1 MRYRS
6 RVFFAL
12 FFPPRC
18 LTAMFDLDSD
28 RLILF
33 ALMGLML
40 VVAALFLVP
49 TTSKSFDE
57 GKTGSEEAD
66 HRREL
71 LDALRDQKRRLD
83 EDRASG
89 RITEALY
96 EELLS
101 DLERRMLEEHEGR
114 PSETAEEV
122 AYTGGTKPLSVTPA
136 TLTVIVV
143 AILVGIP
150 TGLYAIMGAPEMMR
164 LSQDQKVLEGTAAP
178 EAIET
183 YLRDNGRDGR
193 AWVLLAR
200 KRVEAGDYAGAATAY
215 REARK
220 AQTKVRNDP
229 EVMLEFGAALL
240 TSGDARLLPE
250 AKSVLQEALRAQ
262 PDNMKA
268 VELLAIAAFQ
278 TQDWGLAAEQ
288 IRTVLATLEPD
299 SPRYVQYAETLRL
312 LERRAAE
319 AREAGIAPES

>member
-1 MRYRS
+1 
-6 RVFFAL
+6 
-12 FFPPRC
+12 
-18 LTAMFDLDSD
+18 MFDLDSD

-49 TTSKSFDE
+49 TTSKSFDKE
-57 GKTGSEEAD
+57 KTGSDEAD

-71 LDALRDQKRRLD
+71 LEALREQKHRLD
-83 EDRASG
+83 EDGASG

-96 EELLS
+96 EELLT

-114 PSETAEEV
+114 PSETAEE
-122 AYTGGTKPLSVTPA
+122 AAETGTAKPLRMTPA

-150 TGLYAIMGAPEMMR
+150 TGLYTIMGAPEMMR
-164 LSQDQKVLEGTAAP
+164 LAEDQKVLEGTATP

-183 YLRDNGRDGR
+183 YLRDNSRDGR

-240 TSGDARLLPE
+240 TAGEPRLLPE
-250 AKSVLQEALRAQ
+250 AKSVLQEALSTQ

-278 TQDWGLAAEQ
+278 TQDWKLAAEQ
-288 IRTVLATLEPD
+288 VRTVLGTLEPD

-312 LERRAAE
+312 LERREAE
-319 AREAGIAPES
+319 AREAGITP

>member
-1 MRYRS
+1 
-6 RVFFAL
+6 
-12 FFPPRC
+12 
-18 LTAMFDLDSD
+18 MFDLDSD

-57 GKTGSEEAD
+57 AKTKSDEDD

-71 LDALRDQKRRLD
+71 LEALRDQKRRLD

-96 EELLS
+96 KELLT

-114 PSETAEEV
+114 PSETAEE
-122 AYTGGTKPLSVTPA
+122 APETGTAKPLRMSPA

-150 TGLYAIMGAPEMMR
+150 TGLYTIMGAPEMMR
-164 LSQDQKVLEGTAAP
+164 LAEDQKVLEGTATP

-183 YLRDNGRDGR
+183 YLRDNSRDGR

-240 TSGDARLLPE
+240 TAGEPRLLPE
-250 AKSVLQEALRAQ
+250 AKSVLQEALSTQ

-278 TQDWGLAAEQ
+278 TQDWKLAAEQ
-288 IRTVLATLEPD
+288 VRTVLGTLEPD

-312 LERRAAE
+312 LERREAE
-319 AREAGIAPES
+319 AREAGITP

>member
-1 MRYRS
+1 
-6 RVFFAL
+6 
-12 FFPPRC
+12 
-18 LTAMFDLDSD
+18 MFDLDSD

-49 TTSKSFDE
+49 TTSKSFDKE
-57 GKTGSEEAD
+57 KTGSDEAA
-66 HRREL
+66 HRRAL
-71 LDALRDQKRRLD
+71 LEALREQKHRLD

-96 EELLS
+96 EELLT

-114 PSETAEEV
+114 PSETAEE
-122 AYTGGTKPLSVTPA
+122 AAETGTAKPLRMTPA

-150 TGLYAIMGAPEMMR
+150 TGLYTIMGAPEMMR
-164 LSQDQKVLEGTAAP
+164 LAEDQKVLEGTATP

-183 YLRDNGRDGR
+183 YLRDNSRDGR

-240 TSGDARLLPE
+240 TAGEPRLLPE
-250 AKSVLQEALRAQ
+250 AKSVLQEALSTQ

-278 TQDWGLAAEQ
+278 TQDWKLAAEQ
-288 IRTVLATLEPD
+288 VRTVLGTLEPD

-312 LERRAAE
+312 LERREAE
-319 AREAGIAPES
+319 AREAGITP

>member
-1 MRYRS
+1 
-6 RVFFAL
+6 
-12 FFPPRC
+12 
-18 LTAMFDLDSD
+18 MFDLDSD

-33 ALMGLML
+33 ALMGVTL

-49 TTSKSFDE
+49 TTSKSFDKE
-57 GKTGSEEAD
+57 KTGSDEAD

-71 LDALRDQKRRLD
+71 LEALREQKHRLD

-96 EELLS
+96 EELLT

-114 PSETAEEV
+114 PSETAEE
-122 AYTGGTKPLSVTPA
+122 AAETGTAKPLRMTPA

-150 TGLYAIMGAPEMMR
+150 TGLYTIMGAPEMMR
-164 LSQDQKVLEGTAAP
+164 LAEDQKVLEGTATP

-183 YLRDNGRDGR
+183 YLRDNSRDGR

-240 TSGDARLLPE
+240 TAGEPRLLPE
-250 AKSVLQEALRAQ
+250 AKSVLQEALSTQ

-278 TQDWGLAAEQ
+278 TQDWKLAAEQ
-288 IRTVLATLEPD
+288 VRTVLGTLEPD

-312 LERRAAE
+312 LERREAE
-319 AREAGIAPES
+319 AREAGITP

>member
-1 MRYRS
+1 
-6 RVFFAL
+6 
-12 FFPPRC
+12 
-18 LTAMFDLDSD
+18 MFDLDSD

-49 TTSKSFDE
+49 TTSKSFDKE
-57 GKTGSEEAD
+57 KTGSDEAD

-71 LDALRDQKRRLD
+71 LEALREQKHRLD

-96 EELLS
+96 EELLT

-114 PSETAEEV
+114 PSETAEE
-122 AYTGGTKPLSVTPA
+122 AAETGTAKPLRMTPA

-150 TGLYAIMGAPEMMR
+150 TGLYTIMGAPEMMR
-164 LSQDQKVLEGTAAP
+164 LAEDQKVLEGTATP

-183 YLRDNGRDGR
+183 YLRDNSRDGR

-240 TSGDARLLPE
+240 TAGEPRLLPE
-250 AKSVLQEALRAQ
+250 AKSVLQEALSTQ

-278 TQDWGLAAEQ
+278 TQDWKLAAEQ
-288 IRTVLATLEPD
+288 VRTVLGTLEPD

-312 LERRAAE
+312 LERREAE
-319 AREAGIAPES
+319 AREAGITP

>member
-1 MRYRS
+1 
-6 RVFFAL
+6 
-12 FFPPRC
+12 
-18 LTAMFDLDSD
+18 MFDLDSD

-40 VVAALFLVP
+40 VVVALFLVP
-49 TTSKSFDE
+49 TTSKSFDKE
-57 GKTGSEEAD
+57 KTGSDEAD

-71 LDALRDQKRRLD
+71 LEALREQKHRLD

-96 EELLS
+96 EELLT

-114 PSETAEEV
+114 PSETAEE
-122 AYTGGTKPLSVTPA
+122 AAETGTAKPLRMTPA

-150 TGLYAIMGAPEMMR
+150 TGLYTIMGAPEMMR
-164 LSQDQKVLEGTAAP
+164 LAEDQKVLEGTATP

-183 YLRDNGRDGR
+183 YLRDNSRDGR

-240 TSGDARLLPE
+240 TAGEPRLLPE
-250 AKSVLQEALRAQ
+250 AKSVLQEALSTQ

-278 TQDWGLAAEQ
+278 TQDWKLAAEQ
-288 IRTVLATLEPD
+288 VRTVLGTLEPD

-312 LERRAAE
+312 LERREAE
-319 AREAGIAPES
+319 AREAGITP

>member
-1 MRYRS
+1 
-6 RVFFAL
+6 
-12 FFPPRC
+12 
-18 LTAMFDLDSD
+18 MFDLDSD

-49 TTSKSFDE
+49 TTSKSFDKE
-57 GKTGSEEAD
+57 KTGSDEAD

-71 LDALRDQKRRLD
+71 LEALRDQKRRLD

-96 EELLS
+96 EELLT

-114 PSETAEEV
+114 PSETAEE
-122 AYTGGTKPLSVTPA
+122 AAETGTAKPLRMTPA

-150 TGLYAIMGAPEMMR
+150 TGLYTIMGAPEMMR
-164 LSQDQKVLEGTAAP
+164 LAEDQKVLEGTATP

-183 YLRDNGRDGR
+183 YLRDNSRDGR

-240 TSGDARLLPE
+240 TAGEPRLLPE
-250 AKSVLQEALRAQ
+250 AKSVLQEALSTQ

-278 TQDWGLAAEQ
+278 TQDWKLAAEQ
-288 IRTVLATLEPD
+288 IRIVLGTLEPD
-299 SPRYVQYAETLRL
+299 SPRYVQYAETLRI
-312 LERRAAE
+312 LERREAE
-319 AREAGIAPES
+319 AREAGIVPES

>member
-1 MRYRS
+1 
-6 RVFFAL
+6 
-12 FFPPRC
+12 
-18 LTAMFDLDSD
+18 MFDLDSD

-122 AYTGGTKPLSVTPA
+122 ADTGGTKPLSVTPA

-164 LSQDQKVLEGTAAP
+164 LSQDQKVLEGTATP

-250 AKSVLQEALRAQ
+250 AKSVLHTSIL
-262 PDNMKA
+262 A
-268 VELLAIAAFQ
+268 V
-278 TQDWGLAAEQ
+278 
-288 IRTVLATLEPD
+288 
-299 SPRYVQYAETLRL
+299 S
-312 LERRAAE
+312 
-319 AREAGIAPES
+319 APEIQSGISSRSFYCRRSKPVRTYP

>member
-1 MRYRS
+1 
-6 RVFFAL
+6 
-12 FFPPRC
+12 
-18 LTAMFDLDSD
+18 MFDLDSD

-49 TTSKSFDE
+49 TTSKSFDKE
-57 GKTGSEEAD
+57 KTGSDEAD

-71 LDALRDQKRRLD
+71 LEALREQKHRLD

-96 EELLS
+96 EELLT

-114 PSETAEEV
+114 PSETAEE
-122 AYTGGTKPLSVTPA
+122 AAETGTAKPLRMTPA

-150 TGLYAIMGAPEMMR
+150 TGLYTIMGAPEMMR
-164 LSQDQKVLEGTAAP
+164 LAEDQKVLEGTATP

-183 YLRDNGRDGR
+183 YLRDNSRDGR

-240 TSGDARLLPE
+240 TAGEPRLLPE
-250 AKSVLQEALRAQ
+250 AKSVLQEALSTQ

-278 TQDWGLAAEQ
+278 TQDWKLAAEQ
-288 IRTVLATLEPD
+288 IRIVLGTLEPD
-299 SPRYVQYAETLRL
+299 SPRYVQYAETLRI
-312 LERRAAE
+312 LERREAE
-319 AREAGIAPES
+319 AREAGIVPES